1 MVWGHIF
8 DMKQR
13 IHPNSLANLS
23 REGRPLAYDEPKRIR
38 SVSVTSTGWT
48 GLQETAQS
56 MGLSTS
62 ELLEQLG
69 RGDLMILP
77 AEATEAGNSIA

>member
-8 DMKQR
+8 NMKQK

-38 SVSVTSTGWT
+38 SVSVTSKGWT

-77 AEATEAGNSIA
+77 AEASDASTSIT